1 MSRRRRRKNELNCI
15 QFSFYNML
23 PFNRKKRVSFGHDKC
38 VKCRVG
44 KNPGIGRFR
53 DPGSGSGFPGESRGI
68 PFFKFV
74 EIKEKIV

>member
-1 MSRRRRRKNELNCI
+1 M
-15 QFSFYNML
+15 
-23 PFNRKKRVSFGHDKC
+23 KKKE
-38 VKCRVG
+38 VKMERGERRVG